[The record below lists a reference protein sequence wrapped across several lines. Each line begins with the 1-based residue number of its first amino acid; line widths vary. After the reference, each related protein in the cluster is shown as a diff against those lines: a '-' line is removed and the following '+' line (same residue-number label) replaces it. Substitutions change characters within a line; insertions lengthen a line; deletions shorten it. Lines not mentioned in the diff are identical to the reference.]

1 MMRRHLGACLASVCF
16 YVSFY
21 VCAGTCDDDIAA
33 CYCPSHTPYGRV
45 PAKQDAPLGEC
56 TAFTSDAALYRH
68 TIRDQARPPS
78 KAGRQATMG

>member
-1 MMRRHLGACLASVCF
+1 MCF

-21 VCAGTCDDDIAA
+21 ACAGTCDDDIAA

-45 PAKQDAPLGEC
+45 PAKQDAPLGER
-56 TAFTSDAALYRH
+56 TAVSAVPPYRH
-68 TIRDQARPPS
+68 TVRDRAAA